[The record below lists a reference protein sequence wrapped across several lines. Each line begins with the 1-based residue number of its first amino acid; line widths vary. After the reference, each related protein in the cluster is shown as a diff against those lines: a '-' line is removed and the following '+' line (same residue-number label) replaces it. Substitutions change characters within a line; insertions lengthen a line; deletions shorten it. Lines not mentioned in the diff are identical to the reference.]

1 MVHPLRRAVTPSSSS
16 VDSAPGRLPCLPA
29 AIDDFL
35 GTPTSGALEMIRRT
49 PGPFLVLGAGGKM
62 GLHLAIM
69 LRRSLE
75 RLGRPDRVV
84 AVSRF
89 STLRDQAAFESR
101 GIETVACDLSDA
113 GALARLPDAPTVF
126 FLAGAKFGT
135 TANPALLHATNVEI
149 PARVADRFRTAR
161 IVAFSTGC
169 VYPFVPPGSG
179 GATEATPPSPVGEY
193 ALSCLAREHAFT
205 AASVRHGNPVAL
217 IRLNYAVEFRYGLL
231 VDIAERVLHG
241 HPVDVT
247 MGHVNVIW
255 QTDAIAH
262 AIQALEVAGVPA
274 EPINVTGKEILA
286 VRDLAQRF
294 ASVLGRAVS
303 FVGSEAETAWLNN
316 ASESHRRFG
325 PPAVTVDRMIE
336 WIAAWLT
343 SRGETWGK
351 PTGFERRDGQF

>member
-1 MVHPLRRAVTPSSSS
+1 
-16 VDSAPGRLPCLPA
+16 
-29 AIDDFL
+29 
-35 GTPTSGALEMIRRT
+35 
-49 PGPFLVLGAGGKM
+49 M
-62 GLHLAIM
+62 GLHLGIM
-69 LRRSLE
+69 LRRSFE
-75 RLGRPDRVV
+75 RLGRPERVV

-89 STLRDQAAFESR
+89 RTLRDQTAFEHR
-101 GIETVACDLSDA
+101 GIETVACDLSDPA
-113 GALARLPDAPTVF
+113 ALARLPDAPTVF

-135 TANPALLHATNVEI
+135 AANPALLHETNVVI
-149 PARVADRFRTAR
+149 PAQVASRYRSSR

-169 VYPFVPPGSG
+169 VYPFVPPASG
-179 GATEATPPSPVGEY
+179 GATEAMPPAPVGEY
-193 ALSCLAREHAFT
+193 ALSCLARERAFT
-205 AASVRHGNPVAL
+205 EAAVRHGNPVAL

-241 HPVDVT
+241 EPIDVT

-262 AIQALEVAGVPA
+262 ALQALDLAGVPA
-274 EPINVTGKEILA
+274 VPINVTGTEVLA
-286 VRDLAQRF
+286 VRALAQRF
-294 ASVLGRAVS
+294 GSVLGRAVS
-303 FVGSEAETAWLNN
+303 LVGTEADTAWLNN
-316 ASESHRRFG
+316 AGETHRRFG